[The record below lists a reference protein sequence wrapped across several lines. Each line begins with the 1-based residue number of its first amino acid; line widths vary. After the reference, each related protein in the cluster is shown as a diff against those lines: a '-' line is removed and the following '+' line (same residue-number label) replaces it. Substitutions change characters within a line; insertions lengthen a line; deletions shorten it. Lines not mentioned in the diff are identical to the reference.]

1 MKSDLEA
8 LMQARKLDGILV
20 FGDAEHNPPMYYF
33 VGGGHVSGALL
44 IKKAGKEPVLFYNDM
59 ERDEAA
65 RSGLKT
71 VSFSEYPGSEFR
83 EEANGD
89 FETALALRFRKL
101 LSEYG
106 LSGGRV
112 AVYGKM
118 EFSQL
123 FGLISRLAKL
133 MPELEFVGE
142 SGLDSALLRAMET
155 KDDREVARIRQ
166 MGAITTTV
174 VKMVQD
180 YLTAREVR
188 EDEVLLKEDGNPLT
202 IKDVK
207 GKIALW
213 LAERGAVDVE
223 GVIFAIGRDAGVPHS
238 VGNPDDLMTLG
249 KTIVFDIFPA
259 EQGGGYFYDFTRTW
273 SLGYATPEAQA
284 LYDQVHE
291 VYNKVVENLDLN
303 ASFIDYQ
310 RMTCEYFESKGH
322 KSQLNTKAP
331 LDGYVHSLG
340 HGLGLNV
347 HERPWS
353 GLTAGE
359 DNILKPGV
367 VITIEPGL
375 YYPEKGMGVRIEDTY
390 RVRPDG
396 KVELLAEYPYD
407 FVLPMKKW
415 KRRSNVATRKPKDLT
430 KQRRERL

>member
-1 MKSDLEA
+1 MKSDLDA
-8 LMQARKLDGILV
+8 LMEARRLDAILI

-44 IKKAGKEPVLFYNDM
+44 IKKVGKEPVLFYNDM

-65 RSGLKT
+65 KSGLKT
-71 VSFSEYPGSEFR
+71 VSFSEFPTSDFLDQ
-83 EEANGD
+83 ADGD
-89 FETALALRFRKL
+89 GQLAMALRFKNI

-106 LSGGRV
+106 LSGGRI
-112 AVYGKM
+112 AVFGKV

-123 FGLISRLAKL
+123 FGLMTHLVRL
-133 MPELEFVGE
+133 MPEVEFIGE
-142 SGLDSALLRAMET
+142 PASESTLLRAMET
-155 KDDREVARIRQ
+155 KDDVEVARIRQ
-166 MGAITTTV
+166 MGAVTTTV
-174 VKMVQD
+174 VKVVQD
-180 YLTAREVR
+180 YLTSCEVR
-188 EDEVLLKEDGNPLT
+188 EDEVLLKEDGHPLT
-202 IKDVK
+202 LGDVK
-207 GKIALW
+207 SKISLW

-223 GVIFAIGRDAGVPHS
+223 GMIFAIGRDAGVPHS
-238 VGNPDDLMTLG
+238 LGDPEDLMTLG

-259 EQGGGYFYDFTRTW
+259 EQGSGYFYDFTRTW

-291 VYNKVVENLDLN
+291 IYDKVVENLDLN

-340 HGLGLNV
+340 HGVGLNI
-347 HERPWS
+347 HERPFS
-353 GLTAGE
+353 GLTASE
-359 DNILKPGV
+359 DNILKSGV

-375 YYPEKGMGVRIEDTY
+375 YYPDKGMGFRIEDTY
-390 RVRPDG
+390 WVQPDG
-396 KVELLAEYPYD
+396 KMELLAEYPYD

-415 KRRSNVATRKPKDLT
+415 KNNK
-430 KQRRERL
+430 

>member
-1 MKSDLEA
+1 MKSDLDA
-8 LMQARKLDGILV
+8 LMEVRRLDAILI

-33 VGGGHVSGALL
+33 VGGRHVSGALL
-44 IKKAGKEPVLFYNDM
+44 IKKVGKEPVLFYNDM

-65 RSGLKT
+65 KSGLKT
-71 VSFSEYPGSEFR
+71 VSFSEFPTSDFLDQ
-83 EEANGD
+83 ANGD
-89 FETALALRFRKL
+89 GQLAMALRFKNI

-106 LSGGRV
+106 LSGGRI
-112 AVYGKM
+112 AVFGKV

-123 FGLISRLAKL
+123 FGLMTHLVRL
-133 MPELEFVGE
+133 MPEVEFIGE
-142 SGLDSALLRAMET
+142 PGSESTLLRAMET
-155 KDDREVARIRQ
+155 KDDVEVARIRQ
-166 MGAITTTV
+166 MGAVTTTV

-180 YLTAREVR
+180 YLTSCEVR
-188 EDEVLLKEDGNPLT
+188 EDEVLLKEDGHPLT
-202 IKDVK
+202 LGDVK
-207 GKIALW
+207 SKISLW

-223 GVIFAIGRDAGVPHS
+223 GMIFAIGRDAGVPHS
-238 VGNPDDLMTLG
+238 VGDPEDLMTLG
-249 KTIVFDIFPA
+249 KTIIFDIFPA
-259 EQGGGYFYDFTRTW
+259 EQGSGYFYDFTRTW

-291 VYNKVVENLDLN
+291 IYDKVVENLDLN

-340 HGLGLNV
+340 HGVGLNI

-353 GLTAGE
+353 GLTATE

-375 YYPEKGMGVRIEDTY
+375 YYPEKGMGFRIEDTY
-390 RVRPDG
+390 WVRPDG
-396 KVELLAEYPYD
+396 KIEMLAEYPYD

-415 KRRSNVATRKPKDLT
+415 QNNK
-430 KQRRERL
+430 